1 MTNYREILR
10 LKKLGLN
17 NSQIAQSV
25 GCSRTTVIQVL
36 NAAEERGIIYPLPE
50 DLSDRKLSEILFP
63 SSRTKPQYKMPDYDY
78 VHKELRKSGVT
89 LNLLWLE
96 YCEKCHSEGELPYQL
111 TQFKKYYRDYA
122 VKNNA
127 TMHLNHKPGEIM
139 QVDWTGDTAAV
150 INTDTGEVIP
160 AYVFVSSLP
169 YSGYSYVEAFFSMNQ
184 ECWIA
189 AHVNAFRYYG
199 GVTRI
204 LQCDNLKTGV
214 VSHGRNE
221 VTLNKAYN
229 EMAEHYDTAILP
241 CRIRSPKDKAVVEG
255 TVGIISNFILG
266 ALRNR
271 RFLSLSELNEAIWE
285 RLEIFNHKPFQKKDG
300 SRASEFEDE
309 KPFLMPLPK
318 RPFELSEWKIAT
330 VAPNYHISVYKQNYS
345 VPYEYIKQKVDVRI
359 TRSTIEVFY
368 GGKRICSH
376 PRLYGRA
383 NQYST
388 VEAHMPPNH
397 QQYVQWNG
405 DRFRKWAA
413 KIGENTQAVISALL
427 SGYRVE
433 QQGYKAC
440 MGILK
445 LADKYSNTRLENA
458 CKKALTFTPRPSLKN
473 IQAILSSGQ
482 DQQME
487 NIDESERPSSS
498 QYGFTRG
505 ADYYEGRK
513 KQW

>member
-17 NSQIAQSV
+17 NSQIAQSIS
-25 GCSRTTVIQVL
+25 CSRTTVIQVL
-36 NAAEERGIIYPLPE
+36 NAAKEKGISYPLTE
-50 DLSDRKLSEILFP
+50 DLSDRKLSELLFP
-63 SSRTKPQYKMPDYDY
+63 SDRSKPEYKMPDYEY
-78 VHKELRKSGVT
+78 VHRELQKNGVT

-96 YCEKCHSEGELPYQL
+96 YCEKCRGEGELPYQL
-111 TQFKKYYRDYA
+111 TQFKKHYRDYA

-139 QVDWTGDTAAV
+139 QVDWAGDTATV
-150 INTDTGEVIP
+150 IDTDTGEAIP

-169 YSGYSYVEAFFSMNQ
+169 YSGYAYVEAFFSMNQ

-214 VSHGRNE
+214 ISHGRNE

-229 EMAEHYDTAILP
+229 EMAEHYGTAILP
-241 CRIRSPKDKAVVEG
+241 CRVRAPKDKAMVEG
-255 TVGIISNFILG
+255 TVGVISNFILG

-271 RFLSLSELNEAIWE
+271 QFLSLAELNVAILE
-285 RLEIFNHKPFQKKDG
+285 RLETFNHKPFQKKDG
-300 SRASEFEDE
+300 SRASAFEEE
-309 KPFLMPLPK
+309 KPFLLPLPK

-330 VAPNYHISVYKQNYS
+330 VAPNYHISVDKQNYS
-345 VPYEYIKQKVDVRI
+345 VPYEYIKQKVDIRI
-359 TRSTIEVFY
+359 TRSTVEIFF

-376 PRLYGRA
+376 PRLYGRLG
-383 NQYST
+383 QYST

-413 KIGENTQAVISALL
+413 KIGSNTNTVIDALL
-427 SGYRVE
+427 SGYKVE

-445 LADKYSNTRLENA
+445 LADKYSNERLENA
-458 CKKALTFTPRPSLKN
+458 CKKALSFTPRPSLKN

-482 DQQME
+482 DQYT
-487 NIDESERPSSS
+487 ESIEEERSSSS

-505 ADYYEGRK
+505 AEYYEGRQK
-513 KQW
+513 

>member
-1 MTNYREILR
+1 MTNHREILR

-17 NSQIAQSV
+17 NSQIAQSL

-36 NAAEERGIIYPLPE
+36 SVAEEKGISYPLPE
-50 DLSDRKLSEILFP
+50 DLSDRKLSELLFP
-63 SSRTKPQYKMPDYDY
+63 SDRSKSEYKMPDYEY
-78 VHKELRKSGVT
+78 VHRELQKNGVT

-96 YCEKCHSEGELPYQL
+96 YCEKSREEGALPYQL
-111 TQFKKYYRDYA
+111 TQFKKHYRDYA
-122 VKNNA
+122 IKTNA

-139 QVDWTGDTAAV
+139 QVDWAGDTATV
-150 INTDTGEVIP
+150 IDTDTGEAIP

-169 YSGYSYVEAFFSMNQ
+169 YSGYAYVEAFFSMNQ

-199 GVTRI
+199 GVARI

-214 VSHGRNE
+214 ISHGRSE

-229 EMAEHYDTAILP
+229 EMAEHYGTAILP
-241 CRIRSPKDKAVVEG
+241 CRVRAPKDKAMVEG
-255 TVGIISNFILG
+255 TVGVISNYILG

-271 RFLSLSELNEAIWE
+271 QFLSLAELNEAIFE
-285 RLEIFNHKPFQKKDG
+285 RLETFNHKPFQKKDG
-300 SRASEFEDE
+300 SRASAFEEE

-330 VAPNYHISVYKQNYS
+330 VAPNYHISVDKQNYS

-359 TRSTIEVFY
+359 TRSTVEAFFS
-368 GGKRICSH
+368 GKRICSH

-413 KIGENTQAVISALL
+413 KIGVNTNTVIDALL
-427 SGYRVE
+427 SGYKIE

-445 LADKYSNTRLENA
+445 LADKYSNERLENA

-482 DQQME
+482 DQCA
-487 NIDESERPSSS
+487 ESIEVERPSSS

-505 ADYYEGRK
+505 AEYYEGRQK
-513 KQW
+513 

>member
-17 NSQIAQSV
+17 NSQIAQSL

-36 NAAEERGIIYPLPE
+36 SVADEKGISYPLPE
-50 DLSDRKLSEILFP
+50 DLSDRMLSELLFP
-63 SSRTKPQYKMPDYDY
+63 SDKSKPEYKMPDYDY
-78 VHKELRKSGVT
+78 VHKELQKNGVT

-96 YCEKCHSEGELPYQL
+96 YCESCKGNGELPYQL
-111 TQFKKYYRDYA
+111 TQFKKHYRDYA
-122 VKNNA
+122 VKTNA

-139 QVDWTGDTAAV
+139 QVDWAGDTATIV
-150 INTDTGEVIP
+150 NTDTGEAIT

-169 YSGYSYVEAFFSMNQ
+169 YSGYAYVEAFFSMNQ
-184 ECWIA
+184 ENWIA
-189 AHVNAFRYYG
+189 AHVNAFQYYG

-214 VSHGRNE
+214 ISHKKDE
-221 VTLNKAYN
+221 VTLNKVYN
-229 EMAEHYDTAILP
+229 EMAEHYGTAILP
-241 CRIRSPKDKAVVEG
+241 CRVRAPKDKAMVEG

-266 ALRNR
+266 AIRNKQ
-271 RFLSLSELNEAIWE
+271 FLSLAELNKAIFE
-285 RLEIFNHKPFQKKDG
+285 RLEAFNHKPFQKKDG
-300 SRASEFEDE
+300 SRASAFEEE
-309 KPFLMPLPK
+309 KPFLLPLPK

-330 VAPNYHISVYKQNYS
+330 VAPNYHISVDKQNYS

-359 TRSTIEVFY
+359 TRSTVEVFF
-368 GGKRICSH
+368 GGTRICSH

-388 VEAHMPPNH
+388 VETHMPPSH

-413 KIGENTQAVISALL
+413 KIGVNTNIVIDALL
-427 SGYRVE
+427 SGYKVE

-440 MGILK
+440 MSILK
-445 LADKYSNTRLENA
+445 LADKYSNERLENA
-458 CKKALTFTPRPSLKN
+458 CKKALSFTPRPSFKN
-473 IQAILSSGQ
+473 IQTILVSGQ
-482 DQQME
+482 DQYTE
-487 NIDESERPSSS
+487 IEEERHSSS

-505 ADYYEGRK
+505 AEYYEGRK
-513 KQW
+513 K